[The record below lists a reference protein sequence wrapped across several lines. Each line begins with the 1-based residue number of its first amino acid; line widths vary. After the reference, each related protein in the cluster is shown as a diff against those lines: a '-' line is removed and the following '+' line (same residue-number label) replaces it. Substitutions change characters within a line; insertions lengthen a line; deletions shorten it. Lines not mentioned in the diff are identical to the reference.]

1 MRPAHTV
8 AMTTRAPRP
17 WSGRLAVAL
26 GAIAVL
32 EVLAAVGFSVA
43 AGWSWETALGAFV
56 VTNSV
61 MGLAFSVCGTVLARH
76 RPGNPI
82 GWLFIADGAGHATAA
97 LAGPLAAA
105 AQGAGAPIGV
115 QRTLVT
121 VFAYSWPWSIGLFL
135 PVALLLFPDG
145 RLPSAR
151 WRAAVVAVVASAPLF
166 AVEMGAGP
174 SPDLGLPA
182 GYFTIPGYAAL
193 QPLWTVSELRTLGAL
208 SLAAAALVVR
218 YRRADET
225 RRRQLLWLLL
235 ATITAA
241 TASVPWALISGTP
254 IGVLFAIPLIPLA
267 VTVAIVRHQLL
278 DIRLVLS
285 RAVAWLLLSAAV
297 VVAYVALVAVLD
309 RFVSAWVG
317 RSALATVGLVL
328 LLAPLLPR
336 LQRAV
341 DRAMYGDRRD
351 PARVASLVGQE
362 LLAARD
368 GGLLGVVTAV
378 RAALRVPYVA
388 VAGPGNLLAEDG
400 DPDGPRQSV
409 ALEYRGE
416 EVGELVVGLRP
427 GEREIGVADSNVLT
441 LLAAPLAVAVHATAL
456 SAALQASRERIVSAR
471 EEERRRL
478 RRDLHDSLGPVLTG
492 VAFTADAAANLLG
505 TDVAATRD
513 LLTSLRA
520 DSRTAIADV
529 RRLVNDLQ
537 PASLDEL
544 GLLGALRR
552 RAEQLAWRADGASV
566 EIRLDVP
573 ERMPA
578 LPAAIEVAAYRI
590 ATEALTNVVRHSR
603 ASTAVLHLH
612 CADRVEVEVLDD
624 GPPNGAWLPGVG
636 LHGMRE
642 RAAELGGRFEAGPSP
657 SGGRV
662 YASFPLLADFP
673 LLAE

>member
-1 MRPAHTV
+1 M
-8 AMTTRAPRP
+8 
-17 WSGRLAVAL
+17 
-26 GAIAVL
+26 
-32 EVLAAVGFSVA
+32 
-43 AGWSWETALGAFV
+43 
-56 VTNSV
+56 
-61 MGLAFSVCGTVLARH
+61 
-76 RPGNPI
+76 
-82 GWLFIADGAGHATAA
+82 
-97 LAGPLAAA
+97 
-105 AQGAGAPIGV
+105 
-115 QRTLVT
+115 
-121 VFAYSWPWSIGLFL
+121 
-135 PVALLLFPDG
+135 
-145 RLPSAR
+145 
-151 WRAAVVAVVASAPLF
+151 
-166 AVEMGAGP
+166 
-174 SPDLGLPA
+174 
-182 GYFTIPGYAAL
+182 
-193 QPLWTVSELRTLGAL
+193 
-208 SLAAAALVVR
+208 
-218 YRRADET
+218 
-225 RRRQLLWLLL
+225 
-235 ATITAA
+235 
-241 TASVPWALISGTP
+241 
-254 IGVLFAIPLIPLA
+254 
-267 VTVAIVRHQLL
+267 
-278 DIRLVLS
+278 
-285 RAVAWLLLSAAV
+285 
-297 VVAYVALVAVLD
+297 
-309 RFVSAWVG
+309 
-317 RSALATVGLVL
+317 
-328 LLAPLLPR
+328 
-336 LQRAV
+336 
-341 DRAMYGDRRD
+341 
-351 PARVASLVGQE
+351 GQE

-441 LLAAPLAVAVHATAL
+441 LLAVPLAVAVHATAL